1 MSTFNDIAKYAEGEM
16 NADELSAFERVLASD
31 ESLQQQLALYR
42 EVHSS
47 LQQHVH
53 ADAQRDQLQHT
64 MRSLRGEFFSADAKR
79 GKVISM
85 KKFLLGAAAAAAI
98 LIAVIMMWPPDKADL
113 YATFSETSMPPGSER
128 GVAADSAIIRA
139 AEAFNKKDYATA
151 VNLLQR
157 VKQQDTTDNFV
168 KFYYGVALL
177 QAGRLSEARILFNQ
191 LYAGQ
196 SAFVFEAA
204 WYQALGY
211 LKEGNEALCREWL
224 KKIPADVPEY
234 KKAQELLRKL

>member
-1 MSTFNDIAKYAEGEM
+1 MSKFNDIAKYAEGDM
-16 NADELSAFERVLASD
+16 NADERSAFEAALASN
-31 ESLQQQLALYR
+31 ESLRQQLALYQ
-42 EVHSS
+42 EVHTS
-47 LQQHVH
+47 LQQHVS

-64 MRSLRGEFFSADAKR
+64 MQSLRGEFFSAGAKP

-85 KKFLLGAAAAAAI
+85 KRYLLGAAAAAAI

-113 YATFSETSMPPGSER
+113 YAAFSETSMPPGSER
-128 GVAADSAIIRA
+128 GVAADTMLTRA
-139 AEAFNKKDYATA
+139 TEAFNKKDYATA
-151 VNLLQR
+151 IILFQR

-168 KFYYGVALL
+168 NFYYGVALL
-177 QAGRLSEARILFNQ
+177 QAGHLPEARAVFNQ

-196 SAFVFEAA
+196 SAFVYEAA

-234 KKAQELLRKL
+234 KKAQELLMKL